1 MKTINQKNSDYLSEA
16 VNIFET
22 ASHPVALTG
31 AGISVGSGIADFR
44 SPGGLWTHFSP
55 DEYAT
60 LDVFLQNPQKAWK
73 LYRTMGKELL
83 GKAPNKG
90 HQVLADFEKNGLI
103 KGLITQNVDDLHQ
116 AAGSKNVL
124 EIHGDHQHLQCL
136 QCSNCIPVEENHYNM
151 QDIPECEL
159 CHYPFKPNV
168 VLFGEAVRSLDEIQA
183 LISNCDLLL
192 VIGTSANVY
201 PAAGIPESVK
211 QRGGKIYEFNKEQ
224 ALSSSGFSGHT
235 PFTDYFFKGDLGHT
249 LPLFGDAVFINR

>member
-1 MKTINQKNSDYLSEA
+1 
-16 VNIFET
+16 
-22 ASHPVALTG
+22 
-31 AGISVGSGIADFR
+31 
-44 SPGGLWTHFSP
+44 
-55 DEYAT
+55 
-60 LDVFLQNPQKAWK
+60 
-73 LYRTMGKELL
+73 
-83 GKAPNKG
+83 
-90 HQVLADFEKNGLI
+90 
-103 KGLITQNVDDLHQ
+103 
-116 AAGSKNVL
+116 
-124 EIHGDHQHLQCL
+124 
-136 QCSNCIPVEENHYNM
+136 M

-235 PFTDYFFKGDLGHT
+235 PFTDYFFEGDLGHT
-249 LPLFGDAVFINR
+249 LPLFGSAVFTDR